1 MVEVK
6 ESLCRGCGLCARVCP
21 QGAISL
27 IGGKAQIDARI
38 CTCCYQCVD
47 ICPQG
52 AILELVAIS
61 PEELKTTVSNLKR
74 RADAVMQRI
83 DKLIVNG

>member
-1 MVEVK
+1 MLEVK

-21 QGAISL
+21 QGAINL
-27 IGGKAQIDARI
+27 LWGKAEIDARR
-38 CTCCYQCVD
+38 CTGCYQCVN

-52 AILELVAIS
+52 AILELVAVS
-61 PEELKTTVSNLKR
+61 PGELKTTVSNLKR

-83 DKLIVNG
+83 DRLVVNG

>member
-27 IGGKAQIDARI
+27 IGGKAQIDARR

-47 ICPQG
+47 VCPQG

-74 RADAVMQRI
+74 RADAIIQRI
-83 DKLIVNG
+83 DKLVVNG